1 LKRVLEPASRIAD
14 VGGGTGRYAEWLV
27 EQGHIVELLDPVPLH
42 IEQATARAAGRF
54 GAQLGDARTL
64 PFDDASFDAV
74 LLFGPL
80 YHLSER
86 NDRLLALR
94 EAARVCRAG
103 GMVVATAISR
113 YAGLLD
119 HLKGGRIAEP
129 AVFVNVMAQTVN
141 GRRVPPEHRLGEFPD
156 AYFHLPQELA
166 GELEEA
172 GLGAADI
179 YAVQGLGWLATE
191 FLELWADPVGQAH
204 VLEIAE
210 RFEREPSVQGV
221 SPHLLAVATKP

>member
-1 LKRVLEPASRIAD
+1 MLEPESRIAD

-27 EQGHIVELLDPVPLH
+27 EHGHAVELLDPVPLH

-54 GAQLGDARTL
+54 GTHVGDARAL
-64 PFDDASFDAV
+64 PYDDASFDAV

-80 YHLSER
+80 YHLSAR
-86 NDRLLALR
+86 DDRLLTLR
-94 EAARVCRAG
+94 EASRVCRSG
-103 GMVVATAISR
+103 GIVAATVISR

-119 HLKGGRIAEP
+119 HLKGGRIADP

-141 GRRVPPEHRLGEFPD
+141 GRRVPPEHRIGVFPD

-166 GELEEA
+166 DEFEEA
-172 GLGAADI
+172 GLGTADI

-210 RFEREPSVQGV
+210 RFEREPSVQAI
-221 SPHLLAVATKP
+221 SPHLLAVGTKP